1 MSEAFILDGVRTPR
15 GRGKANGA
23 LHGIHPQRLLA
34 QVLDTLTERGLD
46 PRDVDDVV
54 VGNSS
59 NQGDHGHSIGRLAM
73 LQADWPCETPGYTVN
88 RYCGS
93 GLQALNLAAMGVRS
107 GEQSLVVAGGVES
120 MSRWPAPS
128 GSGAIDGNN
137 VRLHDRYPLV
147 PQGISAD
154 LIASLRGYD
163 RARLDAWA
171 AMSQQR
177 AATAQREDRFA
188 YSMIPVRDDSG
199 AVALKADE
207 LPRPGTTA
215 ETLAALPPSFAA
227 LGGRTPEGRPLTFD
241 RAALSAYP
249 EIDEIRHVHHAG
261 NSSGVADGAAALVV
275 AGSAYVAAHGLRP
288 RARIV
293 STAAVGSDPVIMLT
307 APAPAAERALAKAS
321 MTVDD
326 IDLWEVNEAFAAVVL
341 DTTDRLGLSPDVVN
355 VNGGAIAL
363 GHPIGATGAILV
375 QTALDELERTD
386 RTTALITLC
395 TGGGMAVATI
405 IERV

>member
-1 MSEAFILDGVRTPR
+1 MSEAFIIDGVRTPR

-34 QVLDTLTERGLD
+34 QVLDALVERGLD
-46 PRDVDDVV
+46 PRDVDDVI

-59 NQGDHGHSIGRLAM
+59 NQGDHGHSIGRLAL
-73 LQADWPCETPGYTVN
+73 LQADWPYETPGYTVN

-93 GLQALNLAAMGVRS
+93 GLQAVGLAAMGVKS
-107 GEQSLVVAGGVES
+107 GEQALVVAGGVES

-128 GSGAIDGNN
+128 GSGAIDGRNTQ
-137 VRLHDRYPLV
+137 LHDKYPLV

-154 LIASLRGYD
+154 LIASRRGY
-163 RARLDAWA
+163 RREQLDAWA
-171 AMSQQR
+171 VMSQER
-177 AATAQREDRFA
+177 AAVAQRENRFA
-188 YSMIPVRDDSG
+188 RSLIAVRDDSG
-199 AVALKADE
+199 AVVLKADE
-207 LPRPGTTA
+207 LPRPGTTT
-215 ETLAALPPSFAA
+215 ETLAALPPSFGA
-227 LGGRTPEGRPLTFD
+227 LGERILEGRSLTFD
-241 RAALSAYP
+241 QAALSAYP
-249 EIDEIRHVHHAG
+249 EVGEIRHVHHAG
-261 NSSGVADGAAALVV
+261 NSSGVVDGAAALVV
-275 AGSAYVAAHGLRP
+275 AGSEYVTAHGLKP

-293 STAAVGSDPVIMLT
+293 STAAVGSDPVIMLS
-307 APAPAAERALAKAS
+307 APAPAAERVLTKAS
-321 MTVDD
+321 MTVKD
-326 IDLWEVNEAFAAVVL
+326 IDLWEVNEAFASVAVE
-341 DTTDRLGLSPDVVN
+341 TTELLKISPDVVN

-386 RTTALITLC
+386 RTTALITMC